1 MPPAVKT
8 LYFAS
13 FELRNDTRELY
24 KRGIRLKLRP
34 QAYQVLLLL
43 AECAGEVVSREQL
56 RQRLWEQ
63 ETYVDFEHG
72 LNTAVMELR
81 AVLSDSAA
89 EPKFIQTLP
98 RLGYRFMVPAS
109 PEPPS
114 AVPERES
121 ASPAAPSL
129 DPPTQ
134 ESQPQTAVAAPGE
147 SGSAQTAIQV
157 SAAIAAQAAAPARAA
172 IPAPAAINGAPDFS
186 RNLRRRWIPATLAVA
201 AVVLA
206 LLGWREHSRKSAT
219 SVLPA
224 AQDSRRML
232 AVLPFENLTGDPAQE
247 YFSDGLTEEMIGQLG
262 RLDPAHLGVI
272 GRNSVMRYKTN
283 HEDTSAIASELGVS
297 YLLEGSVRRDAG
309 KVRVSAELI
318 QVADQATIWSRD
330 YDPQLDD
337 VLALQSEIAREI
349 AGGIH
354 LTLNQAARGAAATT
368 QPQTP
373 AANEAYDLYLRG
385 LYFWNKRGAPNIERA
400 TDYFQQA
407 VLKDPNSARAY
418 AALAA
423 SYALVSGY
431 AGVPPKDL
439 LKKADAAAHRALE
452 LDPNLAEAHVAMA
465 VVAQDCDWDWPTAER
480 EYRRA
485 IELNP
490 NYATAHHWYGE
501 YLALMGRFDES
512 RAEMGRARQ
521 LDPLSLIIVAD
532 NAVTLYYAREY
543 GAAIQQFRA
552 VLDLEPLFPRT
563 GQLPFAYLLSG
574 RNADAVAWT
583 EKLNDPGHAGAWYQ
597 TVAAYVD
604 ARTGKIDAARAALR
618 NLLRMN
624 DRQQIDP
631 LYIATAYAGLNESDP
646 AIAWLQKAEA
656 AHSVSLTALKVEP
669 AYDPLRTDPRFQI
682 LLRQMNFPQ

>member
-1 MPPAVKT
+1 MPPPFT
-8 LYFAS
+8 SLYFGF
-13 FELRNDTRELY
+13 FELRTTTRELY

-43 AECAGEVVSREQL
+43 AERAGEVVSRDQL
-56 RQRLWEQ
+56 RERLWAQ

-98 RLGYRFMVPAS
+98 RLGYRFMVAVS
-109 PEPPS
+109 SDPPG
-114 AVPERES
+114 AVPEPVS
-121 ASPAAPSL
+121 ASPSASPNTNTRELAPE
-129 DPPTQ
+129 P
-134 ESQPQTAVAAPGE
+134 V
-147 SGSAQTAIQV
+147 
-157 SAAIAAQAAAPARAA
+157 IAATRASAPAQVL
-172 IPAPAAINGAPDFS
+172 INDVPDTP
-186 RNLRRRWIPATLAVA
+186 RRLRRRWIRATVSVA

-206 LLGWREHSRKSAT
+206 LLAWREHSRKSAP
-219 SVLPA
+219 PA
-224 AQDSRRML
+224 PLETRRML
-232 AVLPFENLTGDPAQE
+232 AVLPFENLTGDPSQD

-262 RLDPAHLGVI
+262 RLDPVHLGVI

-283 HEDTSAIASELGVS
+283 HESTAAIARELGVS
-297 YLLEGSVRRDAG
+297 YLLEGSVRRDVG

-318 QVADQATIWSRD
+318 QVDDQATIWSRN
-330 YDPQLDD
+330 YDRKLDD

-349 AGGIH
+349 AGEIH
-354 LTLNQAARGAAATT
+354 LTLNDAARNGVAVAEL
-368 QPQTP
+368 QTP
-373 AANEAYDLYLRG
+373 AANEGYDLYLRG
-385 LYFWNKRGAPNIERA
+385 LYFWNKRGAANIERA

-407 VLKDPNSARAY
+407 VQKDPSSARAY
-418 AALAA
+418 AGLAE
-423 SYALVSGY
+423 SFALVSGY
-431 AGVPPKDL
+431 AGVPPKDQL
-439 LKKADAAAHRALE
+439 MKADAAARRAVE

-465 VVAQDCDWDWPTAER
+465 VVAQDCDWDWVTAER

-512 RAEMGRARQ
+512 RTEMERARQ
-521 LDPLSLIIVAD
+521 LDPLSLIIAAD
-532 NAVTLYYAREY
+532 NAIALYYARQY
-543 GAAIQQFRA
+543 DAAIQQFHA
-552 VLDLEPLFPRT
+552 VIDLEPTFPRT
-563 GQLPFAYLLSG
+563 ATLPFAYLLSG

-583 EKLNDPGHAGAWYQ
+583 EKLNDPGHSGAWYL
-597 TVAAYVD
+597 TVAAYVY
-604 ARTGKIDAARAALR
+604 ARTGKIDAARAALG

-631 LYIATAYAGLNESDP
+631 LYIATAYVGLNESDP

-656 AHSVSLTALKVEP
+656 VHSVSLTALKVEP
-669 AYDPLRTDPRFQI
+669 AYDPLRTDPRFQV
-682 LLRQMNFPQ
+682 LLRQMNFPE